1 MHNRI
6 SKKTLWGIM
15 VLTLVCTIITLGLRI
30 YLKDRLDSFEME
42 SVAETLPHEK
52 EEQLIFTAI
61 EEISE
66 PEEELLEKYNSN
78 FEEIDTLYERISTLE
93 QDESLKDNYQKI
105 ADLWDRELK
114 ALGNDITA
122 KMPEGEKK
130 TFFDGENTFLVS
142 RNHECMKAVGQNKV
156 SIQERIDY
164 LDRYIVMTREHCKD
178 LVKEYTSYLAT

>member
-15 VLTLVCTIITLGLRI
+15 VLTLVCTIFTLVLKI
-30 YLKDRLDSFEME
+30 YLKDRLDTYEME
-42 SVAETLPHEK
+42 TVAETFPQGK

-66 PEEELLEKYNSN
+66 PEEGLLEKYNSH
-78 FEEIDTLYERISTLE
+78 FDELDTLYERISSLE

-105 ADLWDRELK
+105 AELWDRELK
-114 ALGNDITA
+114 ALGNDITVQ
-122 KMPEGEKK
+122 MPEGEKK
-130 TFFDGENTFLVS
+130 AYFDGENTFLVS
-142 RNHECMKAVGQNKV
+142 RNHECMKAVGHNKV

-164 LDRYIVMTREHCKD
+164 LDRYIVVTREHCKD